1 MLILVTY
8 DVATTTP
15 EGRRR
20 LRKVAIA
27 CKNYGQRVQQSVF
40 ECLVGPADWVLLRE
54 SLLSIIDLAQ
64 DSLRFYPLDE
74 PTRRRIEHH
83 GCKPSIDF
91 EGPLIV

>member
-1 MLILVTY
+1 MLIVVTY

-20 LRKVAIA
+20 LRKVATA

-40 ECLVGPADWVLLRE
+40 ECVVGPQEWVLLRD
-54 SLLSIIDLAQ
+54 SLLSLIDTQ
-64 DSLRFYPLDE
+64 HDSLRFYPLDE
-74 PTRRRIEHH
+74 SVRKRIEHY
-83 GCKPSIDF
+83 GTKEPLDF